1 MEKSKYIVVEGPIG
15 VGKTSLVNLLAEE
28 FHGRAV
34 LEDIEGNPFL
44 PGFYRDKNRYA
55 FQTQL
60 FFLLSR
66 YRQQSD
72 INQQELFSQTTIS
85 DYLFAKDRIF
95 ASVTLE
101 DNELQLYEQVYQLL
115 DARVTKPD
123 LVIYLQAEP
132 EILMERIR
140 RRGKGY
146 EKSISQVYLTDLIRA
161 YNDFFFH
168 FSETP
173 LLVINTSQ
181 IDFVKRGEDLGDLV
195 KAIKRMKKGTQYF
208 SPMVQVNNG

>member
-1 MEKSKYIVVEGPIG
+1 MEKPKYIVIEGPIG
-15 VGKTSLVNLLAEE
+15 VGKTSLVNLLIEE
-28 FHGRAV
+28 FGGRAI
-34 LEDIEGNPFL
+34 LEDVEGNPFL
-44 PGFYRDKNRYA
+44 PGFYKDRERYA
-55 FQTQL
+55 FQAQL

-66 YRQQSD
+66 YRQQAE

-95 ASVTLE
+95 ASINLGE
-101 DNELQLYEQVYQLL
+101 NELLLYDQVYQLL
-115 DARVTKPD
+115 DSRVPKPD

-132 EILMERIR
+132 EVLMERIK

-146 EKSISQVYLTDLIRA
+146 EKSISQAYLTDLIHA

-181 IDFVKRGEDLGDLV
+181 IDFVKRGGDFSDLV

-208 SPMVQVNNG
+208 SPMGTGE